1 MSKKAFFL
9 VILLITVSLS
19 GCLRDGKGDSG
30 DEMVVYEPG
39 PYKVLAYEDIVYASG
54 LGHTKSS
61 I

>member
-19 GCLRDGKGDSG
+19 GCLRDGKGDRD

-39 PYKVLAYEDIVYASG
+39 PYEVLTYEDIVYASG
-54 LGHTKSS
+54 LAHTKSS
-61 I
+61 T